1 MVGLNIAETLKLTG
15 CNYIDLF
22 LIQWPMGFQEN
33 CGIEPFPRDSSGN
46 IIYSDVHYLET
57 YNAIEEYVRMGTI
70 KNIGVCNFNIEQL
83 QDILKNCKVKPVIN
97 QIEVHPYL
105 QNDEII
111 EFCQNNGIQVVTY
124 SPFGSFEPCE

>member
-1 MVGLNIAETLKLTG
+1 
-15 CNYIDLF
+15 
-22 LIQWPMGFQEN
+22 MGFQEN